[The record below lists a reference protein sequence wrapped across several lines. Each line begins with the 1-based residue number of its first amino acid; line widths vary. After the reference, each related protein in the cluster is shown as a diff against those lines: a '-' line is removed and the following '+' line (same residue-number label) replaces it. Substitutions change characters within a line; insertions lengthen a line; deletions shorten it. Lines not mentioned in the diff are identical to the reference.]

1 MARIP
6 ITLFSTTPIR
16 FFTKYFYATTNGGTQ
31 NIFDKT
37 TTSAPI
43 TSKYYKDY
51 DAIATL
57 INPLKTENVLRED
70 GNDLLV
76 PLGGMLVVPD
86 TLPSDKWPLVMIGH
100 GNAAGYF
107 EVDDE
112 LTKPVL
118 DGDGNVVTK
127 GEWKFKRF
135 DNNEVDSYAGYASFQ
150 DHLASQGI
158 ASFSFNLN
166 IVNSIEN
173 SEAKDFD
180 RLKVDVNQRIQL
192 FFLHLKLLKI
202 LAGDSL
208 TISASG
214 DEFPIKFFDGSN
226 LVNLTDAL
234 TDTTSPDEFV
244 MMLKDVLTS
253 HVDFSKLGI
262 MGHSR
267 GADMVTRIPA
277 YFYRGG
283 TINGP
288 TFDVNTEVNRRI
300 RIISEQLSKPE
311 QDTLKIIFAL
321 EPVATKNHVNA
332 NNHGYV
338 INNGQTLYMVGV
350 GTHDE
355 DVSLDPVRIY
365 EYPQCPKIMIAING
379 GSHKRFNSVWYEIE
393 KRKKPEKNPLEQ
405 PKVKLNLLKFEKQQ
419 AILQKVYGPC
429 FIATLLD
436 RPALLLDIV
445 LKKLDIDLPD
455 AINFQMAWK
464 FGLALNL
471 LNSPGSPE
479 KVLKTSSFKFEQED
493 LETYYIEKNNEGNAV
508 IKVPISGTGINLTNF
523 THFSFRFAKGF
534 SLSSKPE
541 RVEEKNFTMQC
552 FENDTPIGKIITG
565 ADIDTVELKALQ
577 AFDEARKVNTKPE
590 FTYSILLQT
599 MEIALSSFSRT
610 DLNRVT
616 RIDITVIPDETKPP
630 PNHASKIIL
639 GSVGGAI
646 MGAFVGSLGA
656 AIMLAI
662 INDDDAKRES
672 NTWMG
677 LAGALGA
684 FIGGGKAL
692 YHFLPDDNAF
702 VFEDFL
708 LTNRP

>member
-6 ITLFSTTPIR
+6 ITLFSTAPIR
-16 FFTKYFYATTNGGTQ
+16 FFTKYFYATTNGGDK
-31 NIFDKT
+31 NIFDST

-43 TSKYYKDY
+43 TSKFYEDY

-57 INPLKTENVLRED
+57 INPLKTENVLRAD

-76 PLGGMLVVPD
+76 PLGGMLVIPD
-86 TLPSDKWPLVMIGH
+86 TSPTNKWPLVMIGH
-100 GNAAGYF
+100 GNAFGYF
-107 EVDDE
+107 EKEEPV
-112 LTKPVL
+112 KPVF
-118 DGDGNVVTK
+118 DGNGNVVTK
-127 GEWKFKRF
+127 GQKKFTVF
-135 DNNEVDSYAGYASFQ
+135 PGNEVTSYAGYAEFQ

-173 SEAKDFD
+173 SEEKPFD
-180 RLKVDVNQRIQL
+180 QLAVDVNQRILL

-202 LAGDSL
+202 LAGDPL
-208 TISASG
+208 TIPTSG
-214 DEFPIKFFDGSN
+214 DKFPIKFYDGST
-226 LVNLTDAL
+226 LVNLADAL
-234 TDTTSPDEFV
+234 ADTTSPNGLL
-244 MMLKDVLTS
+244 MALKDLLTNNI
-253 HVDFSKLGI
+253 DFSKLGI

-267 GADMVTRIPA
+267 GADMVSRIPA
-277 YFYRGG
+277 YFHRSG

-288 TFDVNTEVNRRI
+288 TFAINTKVDERI
-300 RIISEQLSKPE
+300 RILSEQLSKPE

-321 EPVATKNHVNA
+321 EPVATKNEIDP

-338 INNGQTLYMVGV
+338 INKGETLYMVGV

-379 GSHKRFNSVWYEIE
+379 ASHKRFNSVWYEIE
-393 KRKKPEKNPLEQ
+393 KKADKKKNPLEQ

-419 AILQKVYGPC
+419 AILQKVYGAC
-429 FIATLLD
+429 FIATLLNK
-436 RPALLLDIV
+436 PALLLDIIH
-445 LKKLDIDLPD
+445 KKLDIDLPY
-455 AINFQMAWK
+455 AINFQIAWK
-464 FGLALNL
+464 FGPALNL
-471 LNSPGSPE
+471 LNSPGTPE

-493 LETYYIEKNNEGNAV
+493 IEVYYIEKNNEGNAV
-508 IKVPISGTGINLTNF
+508 VKVPISGTGINLSSF

-541 RVEEKNFTMQC
+541 RIEEKNFTIQC
-552 FENDTPIGKIITG
+552 FENDTPIGKVITG

-577 AFDEARKVNTKPE
+577 AFDEAEKINTKPE

-599 MEIALSSFSRT
+599 MEIGLSSFSKT
-610 DLNRVT
+610 DLNRVN
-616 RIDITVIPDETKPP
+616 RIDITVIPDDTKPP
-630 PNHASKIIL
+630 PNSTSKIIL
-639 GSVGGAI
+639 GSLGGAI
-646 MGAFVGSLGA
+646 LGAFAGSLGA
-656 AIMLAI
+656 AITLAI
-662 INDDDAKRES
+662 INDDDVKRES
-672 NTWMG
+672 NKWMAI
-677 LAGALGA
+677 AGGGGA
-684 FIGGGKAL
+684 VIGGVVAI